1 VDSVEQNTTP
11 TVSFTYAEDGVAVN
25 PSPDSA
31 TITVTRADGTALH
44 TDAATTDGG
53 TGIFRYVLSASDTS
67 LLDVLTLEWHIGTQT
82 FTTKVQVQGGF
93 YFTIA
98 EALALPE
105 LASHSAADVAAGR
118 TLAEEAFEHATGYAF
133 VPRYT
138 RQTLSATQ
146 GTLLRLPMRPLR
158 AIRAVDE
165 TTSLGGTP
173 ATLATTGY
181 ARASDGVYRP
191 CGWTPGPNNVVVGYE
206 YGADEPPERVK
217 RAVLLL
223 AKNWLVN
230 GPIDDRATAIPA
242 GEAGGVITLATPGI
256 RGANFGI
263 PEVDAVVEQYR
274 IKQSIYSVPLT
285 RAENTYFDT
294 AWPGW

>member
-1 VDSVEQNTTP
+1 
-11 TVSFTYAEDGVAVN
+11 
-25 PSPDSA
+25 
-31 TITVTRADGTALH
+31 
-44 TDAATTDGG
+44 
-53 TGIFRYVLSASDTS
+53 
-67 LLDVLTLEWHIGTQT
+67 
-82 FTTKVQVQGGF
+82 
-93 YFTIA
+93 
-98 EALALPE
+98 
-105 LASHSAADVAAGR
+105 
-118 TLAEEAFEHATGYAF
+118 
-133 VPRYT
+133 
-138 RQTLSATQ
+138 
-146 GTLLRLPMRPLR
+146 
-158 AIRAVDE
+158 
-165 TTSLGGTP
+165 
-173 ATLATTGY
+173 
-181 ARASDGVYRP
+181 
-191 CGWTPGPNNVVVGYE
+191 VVVGYE

-274 IKQSIYSVPLT
+274 IKQGIYSVPLT